1 LIHRLFIC
9 ICLIF
14 AGFFGTLKAQ
24 YDELFFNEISKK
36 IGTNSQIALNKS
48 RLLIGNQNYVT
59 ANKYIDTILQ
69 AHPKNER
76 LNFLMGLCCAYNP
89 STQQQS
95 ISYIKLAESI
105 NASIPH
111 YYYYLA
117 YAYEVNDS
125 LNAAATNYKLALEK
139 DKQSKFADKYYQ
151 EEINIKIR
159 QVENQIAYKNKK
171 SFVTVKN
178 LGAPVNTKASEYV
191 PLMPSDESELIYTYR
206 GELSKGGKQ
215 ILNKKQNGDKKK
227 NEQGLFFEDIFITHP
242 IGDSAWQT
250 PTPIDGLN
258 TNLHDAAVSISADG
272 TQLFIYKN
280 TGSGGGDLF
289 LSKLDGKRWMPGV
302 YQNGL
307 NSKEWD
313 GSACFLPD
321 NKRAIISSERKGG
334 FGGRD
339 LYIAERLANNKWGN
353 IKNLGPLINSKYDED
368 APFVTADGK
377 ILFFASNGKK
387 SIGGYDV
394 MRSDWKDTSWTE
406 PYNLGEPI
414 NTKYD
419 DKFFISSASGKRAF
433 YSTQRP
439 DGFGEQDIYVIE
451 PGIPGK
457 PVALVQV
464 GGIVT
469 VNNKPAE
476 AEIEVRSLTK
486 RNVFVAQLS
495 SNKITGK
502 FIINVPS
509 GDEYEVIFNHKKFP
523 PQVKELSTTAVDSF
537 MTINM
542 IADFYTPEVNEKL
555 ELKRDSMIASNTVV
569 NKKTDLEE
577 FVSRFGFNK
586 VEGLTFKVQ
595 VGAFKFFEN
604 FNYTSVLGFPK
615 ILRQTGNDGIT
626 RFTMGGYETVNE
638 AKELLDRVRSKSLKE
653 AFIIAIYNDKRYYL
667 QDLVKEGIVK

>member
-1 LIHRLFIC
+1 MFRRKLKVIALFFLVKC
-9 ICLIF
+9 SVV
-14 AGFFGTLKAQ
+14 KAQ
-24 YDELFFNEISKK
+24 FNELFFNEISKT
-36 IGTNSQIALNKS
+36 ISSGYQPSFNKA
-48 RLLIGNQNYVT
+48 RLLILNQNYVS
-59 ANKYIDTILQ
+59 AHKHIDTLLKTY
-69 AHPKNER
+69 PDNER
-76 LNFLMGLCCAYNP
+76 LNFLMGFCNSYNQKLI
-89 STQQQS
+89 SQS
-95 ISYIKLAESI
+95 VDFIKKAEKLE
-105 NASIPH
+105 AQIPH
-111 YYYYLA
+111 YYYHLA

-125 LNAAATNYKLALEK
+125 LQTALKLYQTALEK
-139 DKQSKFADKYYQ
+139 DKSSKFKDAYYQ
-151 EEINIKIR
+151 EDITVRIR
-159 QVENQIAYKNKK
+159 QVQNQMAYKTRKNEV
-171 SFVTVKN
+171 SVKN
-178 LGAPVNTKASEYV
+178 LGEPVNTKASEYT
-191 PLMPSDESELIYTYR
+191 PLMPSDESLLIFTYR

-215 ILNKKQNGDKKK
+215 ILNKKKLDDKKQI
-227 NEQGLFFEDIFITHP
+227 EQGLFFEDIFYTQSINDSIWQKPQPIT
-242 IGDSAWQT
+242 
-250 PTPIDGLN
+250 GLN
-258 TNLHDAAVSISADG
+258 TNLHDAAVSISPDG
-272 TQLFIYKN
+272 TQLFMYKN

-289 LSKLDGKRWMPGV
+289 ISKLDGKRWMPAI
-302 YQNGL
+302 YQQGL

-321 NKRAIISSERKGG
+321 NKHVIISSERKGG

-339 LYIAERLANNKWGN
+339 LYIAERIGPNKWGN
-353 IKNLGPLINSKYDED
+353 IKNLGPLINSKNDED

-377 ILFFASNGKK
+377 ILFFSGNGKK

-394 MRSDWKDTSWTE
+394 FRADWKDTSWTE

-486 RNVFVAQLS
+486 RQIFIAQLS
-495 SNKITGK
+495 SNKVTGK
-502 FIINVPS
+502 FLINIPA

-523 PQVKELSTTAVDSF
+523 PRIKELFTTAVDSF
-537 MTINM
+537 ISINM
-542 IADFYTPEVNEKL
+542 IADFYSPEVNEKL
-555 ELKRDSMIASNTVV
+555 EMKRDSLLKHGGEP
-569 NKKTDLEE
+569 KKTDLEE
-577 FVSRFGFNK
+577 FVAKFGDKK
-586 VEGLTFKVQ
+586 VEGLVYKVQ

-615 ILRQTGNDGIT
+615 ILRQVADDGIT
-626 RFTMGGYETVNE
+626 RFTMGGYETISE
-638 AKELLDRVRSKSLKE
+638 AKLLLDRVKNKALKE
-653 AFIIAIYNDKRYYL
+653 AFIIAYYNNKRYYL
-667 QDLVKEGIVK
+667 QDLVKDGIMK